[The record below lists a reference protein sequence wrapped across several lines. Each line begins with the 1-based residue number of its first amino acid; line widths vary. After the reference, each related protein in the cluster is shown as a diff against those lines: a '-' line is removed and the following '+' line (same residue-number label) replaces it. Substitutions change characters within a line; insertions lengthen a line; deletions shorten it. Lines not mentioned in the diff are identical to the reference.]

1 MAWPHRR
8 LHQFHRVRVV
18 LVLYRKLCV
27 IFRDGCAQANLTGG
41 VGQPTDIGIYIVPRW
56 HGLTGGS
63 TTPPLLV
70 CVELGCVQVSVTAF
84 S

>member
-1 MAWPHRR
+1 MARPHRR

-41 VGQPTDIGIYIVPRW
+41 VGPPTVYMYILYRDGMASQAAPQ
-56 HGLTGGS
+56 
-63 TTPPLLV
+63 TPPLFA
-70 CVELGCVQVSVTAF
+70 CVELVVYKSV
-84 S
+84 